1 MASRWKAL
9 VVAAWLAACPVCAAD
24 LVAEAPPFSPLFD
37 GKSSAGWEGNFQVFR
52 VQDGAIVG
60 GQLDKPVPRNEYLCT
75 TKVYRDFELR
85 LKFRLRGEN
94 VNAGVQFRSER
105 VPGSN
110 EMIGYQ
116 ADMGQH
122 YWGCLYDERR
132 HRLLAGPTKEEQAK
146 LIRRDDWNDYVIRA
160 EGRHVQLWL
169 NGQQTVDYTERDT
182 TIPQE
187 GVFGLQ
193 IHQGAASEAWY
204 KELTIQILDDSPP
217 TCELAAPLIFSSF
230 RGNGED
236 GLHLAWSQDGY
247 TWTPLR
253 KDKPLLRPEVGG
265 GLMRDP
271 QILPGPDG
279 TFHMVWTTA
288 WNKHGAGYA
297 HSKDLIHW
305 SQQKL
310 LDVMKNEPQARN
322 VWAPELFYDG
332 GRRQFMI
339 FWASTIPGR
348 FPAADKTGD
357 NGYNHRIYCSVT
369 SDFERLESAKLLYEQ
384 GFNVI
389 DATIVQDGKRF
400 VMVLKDETRHP
411 PAKNLRLAIADAPTG
426 PYGPPSA
433 PITGKY
439 WAEGPTAIKLGD
451 KWFVY
456 FDRYTEHRY
465 GLVTSRDLVHWDEE
479 SDKVR
484 FPPGHRHGSVLR
496 VSRQVLKGLMEP

>member
-1 MASRWKAL
+1 MRTVITL
-9 VVAAWLAACPVCAAD
+9 VILLQVCVAAVAAD
-24 LVAEAPPFSPLFD
+24 PAVQTPPVLPLFD
-37 GKSSAGWEGNFQVFR
+37 GKSFAGWEGNLQAFR
-52 VQDGAIVG
+52 VGDGAIVG
-60 GQLDKPVPRNEYLCT
+60 GQLDEPVPRNEYLCT
-75 TKVYRDFELR
+75 TKIYRDFELR
-85 LKFRLRGEN
+85 LKFKLLGKD

-132 HRLLAGPTKEEQAK
+132 HKLLAGPTKEEQAK
-146 LIRRDDWNDYVIRA
+146 LIRPNDWNEYVIRA
-160 EGRHVQLWL
+160 EGRRIQLWL
-169 NGQQTVDYTERDT
+169 NGQQTVDYTEPDA

-193 IHQGAASEAWY
+193 IHQGAPSEAWY
-204 KELTIQILDDSPP
+204 KDITIQILDDNPS
-217 TCELAAPLIFSSF
+217 TRELAAPLIFSSF

-236 GLHLAWSQDGY
+236 GLHLAWSEDGY
-247 TWTPLR
+247 TWTPL
-253 KDKPLLRPEVGG
+253 KNGKPLLRPEVGG

-271 QILPGPDG
+271 QILQGPDG

-288 WNKHGAGYA
+288 WNKHGIGYA
-297 HSKDLIHW
+297 NSKDLIHW
-305 SQQKL
+305 SQQTL
-310 LDVMKNEPQARN
+310 LDVMKNEPEARN
-322 VWAPELFYDG
+322 VWAPELFYDAAKK
-332 GRRQFMI
+332 QFLI

-348 FPAADKTGD
+348 FSETGKTGD
-357 NGYNHRIYCSVT
+357 GGYNHRMYYT
-369 SDFERLESAKLLYEQ
+369 LTADFERLEPARLLYEP

-400 VMVLKDETRHP
+400 VMFLKDETRQP
-411 PAKNLRLAIADAPTG
+411 PAKNLRVATAETPAG
-426 PYGPPSA
+426 PYGPPSP
-433 PITGKY
+433 PITGPY
-439 WAEGPTAIKLGD
+439 WAEGPSAIKLGE

-465 GLVTSRDLVHWDEE
+465 GLVTSKDLVHWDEE

-484 FPPGHRHGSVLR
+484 FPADHRHGSVLH
-496 VSRQVLKGLMEP
+496 VSREVLEGLMKP